1 MGEFFSQLIAVDW
14 GGLIG
19 AAVASGVGLSFVT
32 QLLKASWIKVPASK
46 YPRAVSAVL
55 AVLVGIISTISV
67 GLELSSLASFVVFA
81 VVAFVTSGIAYDV
94 VKRLVQEVKQEE
106 PVTHLGDVEAQTLHI
121 DHLKPNI
128 QVISAKVNDSPEA
141 PTLEQVAQEIIDG
154 RKADGSSWGNGPE
167 RKTNLEAA
175 GYVYEEVQAK
185 VKELV
190 AQKPRRKVK

>member
-1 MGEFFSQLIAVDW
+1 MGEFFQQLIAVDW

-32 QLLKASWIKVPASK
+32 QLLKAKWIAVPATN

-128 QVISAKVNDSPEA
+128 QVISVKVNDATSEPQK
-141 PTLEQVAQEIIDG
+141 LEEVAHQVIAGEF
-154 RKADGSSWGNGPE
+154 GSGTE
-167 RKTNLEAA
+167 RKEKLEAH
-175 GYVYEEVQAK
+175 GYDYDEVQAK

-190 AQKPRRKVK
+190 AQKPRRRVK

>member
-19 AAVASGVGLSFVT
+19 AAVASGVGLTFVT
-32 QLLKASWIKVPASK
+32 QLLKASWVKIPASK

-94 VKRLVQEVKQEE
+94 VKRLVQEVKHEE
-106 PVTHLGDVEAQTLHI
+106 PVTHLGDVEAQTLHV

-128 QVISAKVNDSPEA
+128 QVVAAKVNETPSPA
-141 PTLEQVAQEIIDG
+141 AIPDVARDVIKG
-154 RKADGSSWGNGPE
+154 LWGHGDE
-167 RKTNLEAA
+167 RKQRLTEA
-175 GYVYEEVQAK
+175 GFNYDEVQNH
-185 VKELV
+185 VKSLV
-190 AQKPRRKVK
+190 AKSKKSK

>member
-94 VKRLVQEVKQEE
+94 VKRLVQEVKSEE

-128 QVISAKVNDSPEA
+128 QVISAKVNDASPE
-141 PTLEQVAQEIIDG
+141 PRTLEDVARQVIAGDF
-154 RKADGSSWGNGPE
+154 GSGTE
-167 RKTNLEAA
+167 RKEKLEAH
-175 GYVYEEVQAK
+175 GYVYDEVQAK

-190 AQKPRRKVK
+190 AQKPRRRVK

>member
-1 MGEFFSQLIAVDW
+1 MTEFFQQLIAVDW

-19 AAVASGVGLSFVT
+19 AAVASGVGLSFIT
-32 QLLKASWIKVPASK
+32 QLLKAKWIAVPASK

-81 VVAFVTSGIAYDV
+81 VVAFVTSGVAYDV
-94 VKRLVQEVKQEE
+94 VKRLVLEIKQEQ
-106 PVTHLGDVEAQTLHI
+106 PVTELGDVKAQTLEI

-128 QVISAKVNDSPEA
+128 QVIAAKVNPGPEA
-141 PTLEQVAQEIIDG
+141 TQSAPDAGQIEQVARDVMAGKYG
-154 RKADGSSWGNGPE
+154 RGSARRMSLEKAGFNF
-167 RKTNLEAA
+167 
-175 GYVYEEVQAK
+175 EEVQAK

-190 AQKPRRKVK
+190 AQNR